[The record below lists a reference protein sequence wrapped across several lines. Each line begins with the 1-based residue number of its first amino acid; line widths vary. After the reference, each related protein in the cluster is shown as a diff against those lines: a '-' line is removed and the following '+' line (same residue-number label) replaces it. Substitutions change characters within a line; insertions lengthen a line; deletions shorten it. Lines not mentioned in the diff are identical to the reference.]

1 MLSDY
6 EGCCAQAS
14 VSVLSLCVRLCV
26 TAEKAR
32 RGWVRRLVANLE
44 RSSRLAAAADG
55 GRECVRGDGVGRVS
69 KIVYA
74 CACSIFLHHRSLRR
88 LPVEIQICKKSVGV
102 HPVAS
107 SLAINEATHIEWLH
121 KKGVV
126 DGCRCRRPIAKALN
140 RSHADFVQNRL
151 SLNLRLFRL
160 TSCGEAQLS
169 RRRVSI
175 SQLCYSQHGT
185 GPARH

>member
-1 MLSDY
+1 MQIWSDRVGLRRRQTVT
-6 EGCCAQAS
+6 ES
-14 VSVLSLCVRLCV
+14 VRWMISSVVC
-26 TAEKAR
+26 
-32 RGWVRRLVANLE
+32 RRLRMRVLVQFFSSTAVHCTGR
-44 RSSRLAAAADG
+44 RS
-55 GRECVRGDGVGRVS
+55 
-69 KIVYA
+69 K
-74 CACSIFLHHRSLRR
+74 
-88 LPVEIQICKKSVGV
+88 IQICKKSVGV

-151 SLNLRLFRL
+151 SLNLRLFL
-160 TSCGEAQLS
+160 LLSCGEAQLS